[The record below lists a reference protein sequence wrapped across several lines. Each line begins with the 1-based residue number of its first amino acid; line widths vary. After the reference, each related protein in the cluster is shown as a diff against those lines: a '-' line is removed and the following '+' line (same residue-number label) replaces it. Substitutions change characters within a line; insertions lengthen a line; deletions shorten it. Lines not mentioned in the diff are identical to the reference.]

1 MLQDKPIERGE
12 AMPSPEQIQRA
23 ALTIAKIEAGSVGTL
38 EPEFLP
44 ILPACKFSGIG
55 RTELYL
61 EIRAGRIKSIS
72 LRKPGRARGRRLV
85 SVASLRQY
93 LASFQEGAT
102 A

>member
-1 MLQDKPIERGE
+1 MAELTNEQRGVPL
-12 AMPSPEQIQRA
+12 ASPEQIQRA

-44 ILPACKFSGIG
+44 ILPACKFSGLG
-55 RTELYL
+55 RTALYL

-72 LRKPGRARGRRLV
+72 LRKKGAARGRRLV

-93 LASFQEGAT
+93 LASFAEA
-102 A
+102 AK